1 MVMVQIL
8 LYHSPELLDSL
19 KGQLGSVEQR
29 SEVGAG
35 PGDEQGG
42 VGAGTVEAVEDDTD
56 VVEDYS
62 DYSEYETEDYSD
74 VLSDYSNTD
83 AEDVSY
89 PVLDEDYDATNYD
102 VVAEADVT
110 FPDEEP
116 VAVETT
122 EATPVLAPEVDY
134 AFDYAEEDNIEVE
147 TQSDLPLDDD
157 ALEEDEE
164 EQEEVDVNIDEGF
177 LEDSEGKKV
186 ELPVLETRSAV
197 QAGPAGINTGG
208 NTFIFFFCALG
219 GTNHNVG
226 YTLNDLARLD

>member
-1 MVMVQIL
+1 MVMAQVIL
-8 LYHSPELLDSL
+8 YYSPELLDSL

-35 PGDEQGG
+35 PVDEQSG
-42 VGAGTVEAVEDDTD
+42 VGAGTVEAVEGDTD

-62 DYSEYETEDYSD
+62 DYSDYETEDYSD

-116 VAVETT
+116 VVVEAT
-122 EATPVLAPEVDY
+122 EATPEVDY
-134 AFDYAEEDNIEVE
+134 AFDYAEEDNIEEE
-147 TQSDLPLDDD
+147 TPFDLPLDDD

-226 YTLNDLARLD
+226 RTLNYSASQD

>member
-1 MVMVQIL
+1 M
-8 LYHSPELLDSL
+8 
-19 KGQLGSVEQR
+19 
-29 SEVGAG
+29 GAG

-42 VGAGTVEAVEDDTD
+42 VGADTVEAVEGDTD

-62 DYSEYETEDYSD
+62 DYSDYETEDYSD

-116 VAVETT
+116 VVAKAT
-122 EATPVLAPEVDY
+122 EATPVPAPEVDY
-134 AFDYAEEDNIEVE
+134 AFDYAEEDTVE
-147 TQSDLPLDDD
+147 EETPSDLPLDDD
-157 ALEEDEE
+157 ALEEEEE

-177 LEDSEGKKV
+177 LEDSEGNKV
-186 ELPVLETRSAV
+186 ELPVIQTRGAVET
-197 QAGPAGINTGG
+197 GPAGINTGG

-219 GTNHNVG
+219 GMNHNVG
-226 YTLNDLARLD
+226 QIQNCSASLD